1 MTETQLRPLL
11 ILLEQVERERDQA
24 MGREQHARATHDQA
38 QVQAAQLN
46 DYQREYTQRWGAQ
59 PQQSASIEILH
70 CYHNFMGQLGRAIEH
85 QNHQIEHTH
94 RLWQAAMAQLQQLQ
108 MRVASIEKLIERR
121 RLEARSRAERQ
132 EQKTTDEQ
140 AARVALGR
148 GGFGPGSD
156 FMPI

>member
-1 MTETQLRPLL
+1 MTEHQLRPLL

-24 MGREQHARATHDQA
+24 MGHEQRARTQHEQA
-38 QVQAAQLN
+38 QTQALQLD
-46 DYQREYTQRWGAQ
+46 DYRRDYIQRWGAQ

-70 CYHNFMGQLGRAIEH
+70 CYQNFMAQLQRAIEH
-85 QNHQIEHTH
+85 QKHQVAHAH
-94 RLWQAAMAQLQQLQ
+94 QAWQTAMAQLQQLQ

-121 RLEARSRAERQ
+121 RLEARARAERQ

-140 AARVALGR
+140 AARVALG
-148 GGFGPGSD
+148 GAGFGPGSD